1 MNFFSSRLRSCTQC
15 SKRTI
20 TVKDKEVTEYF
31 HRGVVFHLVGYPIA
45 MPLDVEMIQPAE
57 GEVIAGKRLLER
69 AMDRYARFFDV
80 VLADALYVE
89 APFFNSCLE
98 HGKDVIAVFKGEKRV
113 LFQDALGV
121 FSLIEPK
128 TWKEDRCHVRAWDA
142 DGFTTAEGVNVPLR
156 VLHTEETVTKRH
168 RQGRKWIE
176 TTEVHHWWW
185 VTTIPLSRLS
195 TRQLWEI
202 AHRRWEI
209 ENNLFH
215 TLVTYWSLDHC
226 FKHEP
231 TAILN
236 FVLTLFIAFILLQ
249 SFYHGNLKSQRR
261 LHLTLIALAGEL
273 HLGLIVMD
281 APAVWTTPRGG

>member
-1 MNFFSSRLRSCTQC
+1 MNFFSSRLRSCPQC
-15 SKRTI
+15 SERTL
-20 TVKDKEVTEYF
+20 TVKDKKVTEYF
-31 HRGVVFHLVGYPIA
+31 HRGVVLHLVGYPIA

-69 AMDRYARFFDV
+69 TMDRYARFFDV

-89 APFFNSCLE
+89 APFFNYCLE

-113 LFQDALGV
+113 LFQDALGA
-121 FSLIEPK
+121 FALIEPK

-168 RQGRKWIE
+168 RQGRQWIE

-249 SFYHGNLKSQRR
+249 SFYHGNLKRQRR
-261 LHLTLIALAGEL
+261 LHLTLIALASEL

-281 APAVWTTPRGG
+281 APAFWTTLRGG